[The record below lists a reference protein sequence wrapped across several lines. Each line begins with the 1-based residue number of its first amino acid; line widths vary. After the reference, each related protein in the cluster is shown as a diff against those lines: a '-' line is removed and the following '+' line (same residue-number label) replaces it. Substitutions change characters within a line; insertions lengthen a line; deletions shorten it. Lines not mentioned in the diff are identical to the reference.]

1 MVGATFLF
9 ATTITTITDWIQTE
23 KTKAKEKRVLN
34 AALDATTL
42 EDMDEDGDGKVTE
55 QEFVYYMII
64 KSGKIGSDDLE
75 EIRNQFH
82 ILDEDGSGELDKNDI
97 ERVTDKKIH
106 ETRTRLASLAVQQS
120 TFVDVDG
127 EFTSNYKRR
136 KSKRVEETE
145 LKQVLIEHSKVQ
157 EVPEDQQ
164 IPQLND
170 NLLQRKVVYFT
181 NEELEA
187 EKEKLREERNKMEQE
202 KAKHKKAFL
211 SLKTSFEAEKF
222 KLLNIIKDQN
232 LTIEKLTSQENS
244 QISQYEKMFEEE
256 FEPIPTKTIPTLTDK
271 EKSSKL
277 NEFKNNVNFS
287 VPNLIEDDFGNQLK
301 KIEEI
306 ETFRIVIIGD
316 NNVGK
321 YSLFQTYTRGDF
333 RDSYEKPDYVEYV
346 IAILLKSS
354 LKKKFKLKTKKFV

>member
-42 EDMDEDGDGKVTE
+42 EEMDENGDGKVE
-55 QEFVYYMII
+55 EHEFVYYMIV
-64 KSGKIGSDDLE
+64 KSGKIGADDLE

-82 ILDEDGSGELDKNDI
+82 ILDEDGSGELDAKDI
-97 ERVTDKKIH
+97 EKVTNKKVH
-106 ETRTRLASLAVQQS
+106 ETRTRLASLALQQS

-127 EFTSNYKRR
+127 EFTSKYQKR

-145 LKQVLIEHSKVQ
+145 LKQVLIRDSKIQ
-157 EVPEDQQ
+157 EVHEDQQ
-164 IPQLND
+164 PQPNE
-170 NLLQRKVVYFT
+170 NLLQEKVVYFT
-181 NEELEA
+181 NEEIEA
-187 EKEKLREERNKMEQE
+187 EKKKLREEREKMELE

-232 LTIEKLTSQENS
+232 STIEKLTSQENS
-244 QISQYEKMFEEE
+244 QISQFEKMFDEEE
-256 FEPIPTKTIPTLTDK
+256 LEPIPTKAITMLTDE

-277 NEFKNNVNFS
+277 NQFKNNVNFS
-287 VPNLIEDDFGNQLK
+287 VPNLMEDDFGNQLK
-301 KIEEI
+301 KMEEI
-306 ETFRIVIIGD
+306 ETFRVVIIGD
-316 NNVGK
+316 NNTGK
-321 YSLFQTYTRGDF
+321 YSLFQRYTRGDF
-333 RDSYEKPDYVEYV
+333 RDSYEKPEYVEYV
-346 IAILLKSS
+346 KKNLLNFSS
-354 LKKKFKLKTKKFV
+354 KKKFKLKTKKFI